1 MANQDVGNRNTAR
14 RRLGRLL
21 AAVGAA
27 AALVAGPAVPASAAV
42 PGSFTIE
49 GSGYGHG
56 VGMAQYGAY
65 QMAREGFSTGE
76 ILRHYYTNTRTTL
89 RSTPRDIDV
98 QVYGPDPYSFKG
110 YGDSG
115 STRITVDGGSWAL
128 RAQGGTVARGTG
140 PLEVAASSG
149 DVVVRANGRTHRHGR
164 MWLLWSGT
172 PSYRPGGPSAV
183 VHVRGAHGSYR
194 WGRIQ
199 LAASAGVPNVV
210 NQVPLNGAYLY
221 GIAEMPASWGA
232 HGGRSALEAQAIV
245 ARSYALLRMDD
256 WKPRCRCH
264 VVDDVRD
271 QYFDGHDTEASSY
284 AGYWSGAVRA
294 TRASLTSGR
303 VLTYSGRPVEAHYFS
318 SSGGRT
324 ASSEDAWSSRVPYE
338 RSVADPY
345 SRRAPG
351 NGYRSWGRLITQG
364 SAQKLFRL
372 RSVASIK
379 VTDRYRS
386 GQAAVLVATS
396 PSGRTAK
403 ITGSAD
409 RIRTVVGQHTRAG
422 SLPSSWIARVRA
434 N

>member
-1 MANQDVGNRNTAR
+1 MSNQDVRNQNTSR
-14 RRLGRLL
+14 FRLGRLM

-27 AALVAGPAVPASAAV
+27 AALVAGPVAPASAAV
-42 PGSFTIE
+42 PGSFIVE

-76 ILRHYYTNTRTTL
+76 VLRHYYSGSRTTL
-89 RSTPRDIDV
+89 HGTPRDIDV
-98 QVYGPDPYSFKG
+98 QVYGPDPYSYRG
-110 YGDSG
+110 YGDTG
-115 STRITVDGGSWAL
+115 PTRIVVDGGTWLL
-128 RAQGGTVARGTG
+128 RAQGGNVARGSG
-140 PLEVAASSG
+140 PLEVSVSRG
-149 DVVVRANGRTHRHGR
+149 DVVVRADGRTHRRGT

-172 PSYRPGGPSAV
+172 PRYRPGEPPAV
-183 VHVRGAHGSYR
+183 VRVRGAHGSYR
-194 WGRIQ
+194 WGKIQ

-210 NQVPLNGAYLY
+210 NRTPLNGAYLY

-232 HGGRSALEAQAIV
+232 GGGRAALQAQVIV

-256 WKPRCRCH
+256 WKARCRCH
-264 VVDDVRD
+264 VVDDARD
-271 QYFDGHDTEASSY
+271 QYFDGYDNQVSSH
-284 AGYWSGAVRA
+284 AGYWADAVRA
-294 TRASLTSGR
+294 TRASMTSGR

-324 ASSEDAWSSRVPYE
+324 AHSEDAWSSRIPYE
-338 RSVADPY
+338 RSVSDPY

-351 NGYRSWGRLITQG
+351 NGYKSWGRLLTQD
-364 SAQKLFRL
+364 SARRLFGL
-372 RSVASIK
+372 GSVASIR
-379 VTDRYRS
+379 VTERYRS

-396 PSGRTAK
+396 PSGRTAR

-409 RIRTVVGQHTRAG
+409 RIRMVVGPYTRAG